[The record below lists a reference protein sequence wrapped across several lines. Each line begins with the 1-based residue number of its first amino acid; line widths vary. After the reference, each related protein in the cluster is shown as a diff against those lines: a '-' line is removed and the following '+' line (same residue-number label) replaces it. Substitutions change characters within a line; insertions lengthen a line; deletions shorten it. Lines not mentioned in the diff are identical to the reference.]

1 MAAYRD
7 NQPQLDRSDFDERL
21 SSFKSLG
28 PAERCVCT
36 TCGVICAATDLEAHS
51 DHGVQ
56 SGVSEGELSKP
67 TRLLMPVDNKKSQ
80 AQFFFSD
87 SSCQLILSELQRLEY
102 SHVLCI
108 GTPRLHETLLNSN
121 VKSLLLDVDHRYAQF
136 YSSSQYLQYNMFNN
150 FFYEPT
156 GLDTCRHFISAQPDS
171 LAIVVDPP
179 FGGLVQVL
187 AHSIR
192 KLWNVAGKELPTFLV
207 FPYFMES
214 HMLAALPSLRMMDYQ
229 VTYANHKHFSS
240 ERKKPSPV
248 RVFTNLPPPGLQ
260 LPASEGY
267 WLCATCNSY
276 SAQGN
281 AHCLD
286 CGACTSKDGRHYSHC
301 EQCGVCVKPGRV
313 HCSVCHKC
321 ELPVH
326 HCGPSVR
333 AGCHVCGSLEHK
345 RRDCPEKVVQQ
356 SKQQGVALRKRKR
369 VSKQASNSRK
379 KRSRKS

>member
-1 MAAYRD
+1 
-7 NQPQLDRSDFDERL
+7 
-21 SSFKSLG
+21 
-28 PAERCVCT
+28 
-36 TCGVICAATDLEAHS
+36 
-51 DHGVQ
+51 
-56 SGVSEGELSKP
+56 
-67 TRLLMPVDNKKSQ
+67 
-80 AQFFFSD
+80 
-87 SSCQLILSELQRLEY
+87 
-102 SHVLCI
+102 
-108 GTPRLHETLLNSN
+108 
-121 VKSLLLDVDHRYAQF
+121 
-136 YSSSQYLQYNMFNN
+136 MFNN

-192 KLWNVAGKELPTFLV
+192 KLWNVAGKGKGIGYCMYMLLWSFAGLCTELPTFLV

-214 HMLAALPSLRMMDYQ
+214 HMLAALPSLRMMDYQVAMAPSSMLPSRSPPPPPSLHTVQ

-286 CGACTSKDGRHYSHC
+286 CGACTSKVGFD
-301 EQCGVCVKPGRV
+301 
-313 HCSVCHKC
+313 
-321 ELPVH
+321 
-326 HCGPSVR
+326 
-333 AGCHVCGSLEHK
+333 
-345 RRDCPEKVVQQ
+345 
-356 SKQQGVALRKRKR
+356 
-369 VSKQASNSRK
+369 SRENGFTH
-379 KRSRKS
+379 S